1 MSALITQARNRVPR
15 LAEAAVDRARLT
27 VVARPAQ
34 RAPRMPFVSLVSL
47 LLVSGV
53 VGLLLFNTHMQQASF
68 TATALQQRAAALE
81 AREQALQ
88 LQLDKLRN
96 PQRVAAR
103 AKQLGMVPAPSPAF
117 LRLSDGEVL
126 GNPVVAQP
134 TDGIRISPLP
144 TRRPRDLRPAPVIAE
159 PPRDAA
165 GGPGASSTEA
175 AAAPGTKSKQE
186 SEQRQGSER

>member
-15 LAEAAVDRARLT
+15 FAEAAVDRARLT

-47 LLVSGV
+47 LLVTGV
-53 VGLLLFNTHMQQASF
+53 AGLLLFNTHMQQASF
-68 TATALQQRAAALE
+68 TATSLQERAVALQ

-96 PQRVAAR
+96 PQRLAMR
-103 AKQLGMVPAPSPAF
+103 AKELGMVPAPSPAF

-126 GNPVVAQP
+126 GNPAVAQA
-134 TDGIRISPLP
+134 TDGIRIAPLP
-144 TRRPRDLRPAPVIAE
+144 TRKPKDLRPAPVIVKPE
-159 PPRDAA
+159 RSAA
-165 GGPGASSTEA
+165 DRSGASGREA
-175 AAAPGTKSKQE
+175 ATSAGTKSKQK

>member
-15 LAEAAVDRARLT
+15 FAEAAVDRARLT
-27 VVARPAQ
+27 VVARPVQ

-47 LLVSGV
+47 LLVTGV

-68 TATALQQRAAALE
+68 AATALQERAVALD

-96 PQRVAAR
+96 PQRVALRAR
-103 AKQLGMVPAPSPAF
+103 QLGMVPAPSPAF
-117 LRLSDGEVL
+117 LRLSDGDIL
-126 GNPVVAQP
+126 GRPAVARP
-134 TDGIRISPLP
+134 TDGIRIAPLP
-144 TRRPRDLRPAPVIAE
+144 TPKPRDLRPAPVIVK
-159 PPRDAA
+159 
-165 GGPGASSTEA
+165 PGASSREVASA
-175 AAAPGTKSKQE
+175 AGTKNKQK